1 MNGNFISTYLSKG
14 MEQGKFQRILP
25 LKSRDEIMY
34 TWKHESFS
42 PPARSEDVVLLPR
55 TLPME
60 HVSLILGWKP
70 QGKMVLLRDGYDPIF
85 FKGKRSGNKLSI
97 TTELRDETKKRISK
111 YLQSINIKL
120 ERPESDEVTEK
131 WYEQMIP
138 KKYK

>member
-1 MNGNFISTYLSKG
+1 
-14 MEQGKFQRILP
+14 
-25 LKSRDEIMY
+25 
-34 TWKHESFS
+34 
-42 PPARSEDVVLLPR
+42 
-55 TLPME
+55 
-60 HVSLILGWKP
+60 
-70 QGKMVLLRDGYDPIF
+70 MVLLRDGYDPIF

-120 ERPESDEVTEK
+120 ERQESDEVTEK